1 MLTLS
6 SSNAKRLLKNKIIGE
21 QFNGMAQPGKKNAIK
36 LLYKKIKRREVKIP
50 LTPTVG
56 LEPTTTRLRALR
68 STN

>member
-21 QFNGMAQPGKKNAIK
+21 QFNGMAQQGKKNAIK